1 MHPLHPKL
9 LKLLTQHPKPLG
21 SAFIRT
27 ALELTKSQVSYLLRS
42 AEQNGQIVRIG
53 QSKNTHYLATTDQPI
68 PLYQIDEHGKDSE
81 IAQLIPTMPRGSYVI
96 KTNTKPVPF
105 WLMGE
110 NTLGYFHDLPYFL
123 DDLRPQGFLGRR
135 LARQLAQTG
144 KDYPSDPRHWTRKH
158 ILEYLQQ
165 ATDFSGNLLLGQTAR
180 QHFEQKLSAPQLISP
195 TDYPTQANAELSGT
209 STSSSAAGEQPKFTA
224 FTENGHSIIKFS
236 CLDTIAG
243 QRWADLLIAEHI
255 ALQCLA
261 RLKLDT
267 ANTRL
272 YKIDNYLFLESI
284 RFDRHGTHGRSPLLS
299 GTAVDAEFVGTGTT
313 WLKTAEGLFR
323 QKLITET
330 DYQAV
335 LIAHCFG
342 RWIGNTDMHLGN
354 ISWIP
359 EETKFRLAPFYDM
372 TPMLYA
378 PLENNLPLPQLPHPL
393 RTPMASETHPE
404 VIAVAQQFWQQL
416 VERTDISTTFK
427 TICCD
432 ILKHWLI

>member
-9 LKLLTQHPKPLG
+9 LKLLTQHPKPL
-21 SAFIRT
+21 SATVIGT
-27 ALELTKSQVSYLLRS
+27 ALEFTKSQVSRLLRS

-53 QSKNTHYLATTDQPI
+53 QGKNTRYLATIDKPI
-68 PLYQIDEHGKDSE
+68 TLYQIDEQGKDNE
-81 IAQLIPTMPRGSYVI
+81 IAQLIPTIPRGSYVI
-96 KTNTKPVPF
+96 KTKSKPSPF

-110 NTLGYFHDLPYFL
+110 NALGYFYDLPYFL

-135 LARQLAQTG
+135 IARQLAQTG
-144 KDYPSDPRHWTRKH
+144 KDYPSDPRHWTRQH
-158 ILEYLQQ
+158 ILEYLSQG
-165 ATDFSGNLLLGQTAR
+165 TDFSGNLLLDQTAR
-180 QHFEQKLSAPQLISP
+180 QHFEQKLSTLQPSSLI
-195 TDYPTQANAELSGT
+195 TYPTQANAELNGT
-209 STSSSAAGEQPKFTA
+209 SISSSAAGEQPKFTA
-224 FTENGHSIIKFS
+224 FTEQGHSIIKFS

-255 ALQCLA
+255 ALQHLA

-272 YKIDNYLFLESI
+272 HTIDNYVFLESI
-284 RFDRHGTHGRSPLLS
+284 RFDRHGAYGRSPLLS
-299 GTAVDAEFVGTGTT
+299 GTAVDTEFVGAGTT
-313 WLKTAEGLFR
+313 WLGTAKGLFR
-323 QKLITET
+323 QKLITDM

-359 EETKFRLAPFYDM
+359 EETQFRLAPIYDM

-378 PLENNLPLPQLPHPL
+378 PLENNLPLPQLPSPL
-393 RTPMASETHPE
+393 RTPTKAE
-404 VIAVAQQFWQQL
+404 
-416 VERTDISTTFK
+416 
-427 TICCD
+427 
-432 ILKHWLI
+432 IL